1 MLVKNRAVWLFILL
15 LVLWIPTSCSAEW
28 KLLESKLH
36 ENAYGTKYYY
46 DTKMSYADGSTSK
59 NPLVVFWGKTVFDG
73 KGDPDYTKL
82 LSIGCPPDTTAVEL
96 KYKVDLNNK
105 KAAVIYGVLYDVQ
118 GRILST
124 DQPKNAE
131 YKPISPGTGAEVVW
145 AMIKELHEKGA
156 ISR

>member
-1 MLVKNRAVWLFILL
+1 MKNRAVLLFILL

-36 ENAYGTKYYY
+36 ESAYGTKYYY
-46 DTKMSYADGSTSK
+46 DTKMSYAEGSSSK

-73 KGDPDYTKL
+73 KGDPDYAKL

-124 DQPKNAE
+124 DESKNAE
-131 YKPISPGTGAEVVW
+131 YKAITPGTGAEVVW
-145 AMIKELHEKGA
+145 AMIKDLHEKGA